1 MTTQQALKLRKDQSR
16 WYWAAWVLVLAIG
29 NPLVAH
35 AAESPPVAERHTEIS
50 PERMQAG
57 SLLLRMQAGY
67 TVATRINTDID
78 IDISGPVARTT
89 VRQVFRNDGP
99 EWVEGV
105 YVFPLPDRAAVDH
118 MRMQTGERVIEGEI
132 REKEQAKKEYEAA
145 KQAGQRAGLVEQQR
159 ANLFTTSLAN
169 LEPGATITIEIEY
182 LETLTFDD
190 GAFSLRIPLTLTPR
204 YIPGAPLPGR
214 RGSGWAADT
223 ASVPDASL
231 ITPPV
236 VTSSSD
242 HRVTLHAII
251 DAGVPLEYIVSRYH
265 PITVTSTHDADGRY
279 QADLTGLNAP
289 MDHDLELVWK
299 PVADA
304 APRATLFSETV
315 GGQTHF
321 LLMMLPP
328 TEAAEG
334 TPPMPR
340 DLVFVVDTS
349 GSMFGTSMDQ
359 AKEALLLALDGL
371 KPADRFNVIQFNSV
385 THALFGASV
394 PASPGNI
401 DRARQYVGTLTAN
414 GGTEMRPALTQAL
427 AADTNETH
435 LKQIIF
441 VTDGSV
447 GNESELFSL
456 IEAQL
461 GAARLFTVGI
471 GSAPNSW
478 FMQKAAEA
486 GRGTYTFIGALHE
499 VKEKMGSLFR
509 KLEQPQVTGIEVEWP
524 GQGTLAYP
532 SVVPDLY
539 AGEPI
544 VVEARLAAAPR
555 DGDQV
560 RISGHSPSG
569 SWGTDLDLGAQP
581 QNAGVA
587 AVWARARIED
597 LLDQERRGG
606 DAAGIRAALIDTA
619 LSHHLVSKYTSLVA
633 VDKTPVRPES
643 QALASEQVPNL
654 LPYGQSHRAIF
665 GFPATATGWQAQVAT
680 GTVVLLLALL
690 LWAFCCGLRNGLRS
704 DAVATA

>member
-1 MTTQQALKLRKDQSR
+1 MTTQQALKLRKNQIR
-16 WYWAAWVLVLAIG
+16 WHWAVWVLVLAIG
-29 NPLVAH
+29 NPLVSP
-35 AAESPPVAERHTEIS
+35 AAESPTVAERHTEIS
-50 PERMQAG
+50 PEAMQAG

-67 TVATRINTDID
+67 TVATRINTDVD
-78 IDISGPVARTT
+78 IDVSGPVARTT

-169 LEPGATITIEIEY
+169 LQPGATITIEIEY

-190 GAFSLRIPLTLTPR
+190 DAFSLRIPLTLTPR

-242 HRVTLHAII
+242 HKVTLHAVI

-265 PITVTSTHDADGRY
+265 PITVTSTKDADGRY
-279 QADLTGLNAP
+279 RVELTGLNAP

-304 APRATLFSETV
+304 ASRATLFSETV
-315 GGQTHF
+315 GGHTHF

-328 TEAAEG
+328 TEAAEDA
-334 TPPMPR
+334 PPMPR

-349 GSMFGTSMDQ
+349 GSMFGTSMEQ
-359 AKEALLLALDGL
+359 AKEALLLALEGL
-371 KPADRFNVIQFNSV
+371 KPADRFNVIQFNSA
-385 THALFGASV
+385 THALFNASV
-394 PASPGNI
+394 AATSGNI
-401 DRARQYVGTLTAN
+401 DRARQYVSTLTAN
-414 GGTEMRPALTQAL
+414 GGTEMRPALEQAL
-427 AADTNETH
+427 DADTSETH

-478 FMQKAAEA
+478 FMRKAAEA
-486 GRGTYTFIGALHE
+486 GRGTYTFISALHE

-509 KLEQPQVTGIEVEWP
+509 KLEQPQVTGIQVEWP

-544 VVEARLAAAPR
+544 VVEARLPAVPR
-555 DGDQV
+555 DGDQA

-569 SWGTDLDLGAQP
+569 SWGTELDLAAQP

-606 DAAGIRAALIDTA
+606 DAAEIRAAVIDTA

-643 QALASEQVPNL
+643 SALASKQVPNL

-665 GFPATATGWQAQVAT
+665 GFAATATGWQAQVAT
-680 GTVVLLLALL
+680 GTVLLLLALL
-690 LWAFCCGLRNGLRS
+690 LWAFCRVLRNGLRS

>member
-1 MTTQQALKLRKDQSR
+1 
-16 WYWAAWVLVLAIG
+16 
-29 NPLVAH
+29 
-35 AAESPPVAERHTEIS
+35 
-50 PERMQAG
+50 
-57 SLLLRMQAGY
+57 
-67 TVATRINTDID
+67 
-78 IDISGPVARTT
+78 
-89 VRQVFRNDGP
+89 
-99 EWVEGV
+99 
-105 YVFPLPDRAAVDH
+105 
-118 MRMQTGERVIEGEI
+118 
-132 REKEQAKKEYEAA
+132 
-145 KQAGQRAGLVEQQR
+145 
-159 ANLFTTSLAN
+159 
-169 LEPGATITIEIEY
+169 
-182 LETLTFDD
+182 
-190 GAFSLRIPLTLTPR
+190 
-204 YIPGAPLPGR
+204 
-214 RGSGWAADT
+214 
-223 ASVPDASL
+223 
-231 ITPPV
+231 
-236 VTSSSD
+236 
-242 HRVTLHAII
+242 
-251 DAGVPLEYIVSRYH
+251 
-265 PITVTSTHDADGRY
+265 
-279 QADLTGLNAP
+279 
-289 MDHDLELVWK
+289 
-299 PVADA
+299 
-304 APRATLFSETV
+304 
-315 GGQTHF
+315 
-321 LLMMLPP
+321 
-328 TEAAEG
+328 
-334 TPPMPR
+334 
-340 DLVFVVDTS
+340 
-349 GSMFGTSMDQ
+349 
-359 AKEALLLALDGL
+359 
-371 KPADRFNVIQFNSV
+371 
-385 THALFGASV
+385 
-394 PASPGNI
+394 PGNI

-427 AADTNETH
+427 DADTSETH

-544 VVEARLAAAPR
+544 VVEARLPAVPR

-569 SWGTDLDLGAQP
+569 SWGTELDLAAHP